1 MQKKCM
7 VGLFQCGEGIPSA
20 SENRFPAGKTSTP
33 TKSNTNSLFPVVLA
47 LIAATMGLLPAQAID
62 PIKELRAADK
72 TQWTVTIAP
81 KAEGKPGKDAKSKE
95 KDASHPAKPPARA
108 LVQSIG
114 AKDGGIY
121 RVLNQYND
129 QTAEEWWII
138 SHYQHFKI
146 NGQQKI
152 ARLLSSQNRAWN
164 LEQSDFPELYW
175 AVGQSPQIQDIEGK
189 KMLVIKMDA
198 SKKPLSK
205 RQQRDLEELRQAMN
219 QSGETMEVPP
229 QLSVSGTLVLYLN
242 PETRMP
248 VRFEDIDR
256 IYSYSFAP
264 SPNLRSVISEDFKKE
279 IADFEKN
286 LSELTRPPSSPKVR
300 NRRNQAP

>member
-1 MQKKCM
+1 MQNNILR
-7 VGLFQCGEGIPSA
+7 GESHFLFRDTRTPLKNITKPLLSMILVVSA
-20 SENRFPAGKTSTP
+20 SAS
-33 TKSNTNSLFPVVLA
+33 SLLA
-47 LIAATMGLLPAQAID
+47 AQAIE
-62 PIKELRAADK
+62 PLKELRAADK
-72 TQWTVTIAP
+72 TQWTVTIVP
-81 KAEGKPGKDAKSKE
+81 KAQAKPSEDAKPKE
-95 KDASHPAKPPARA
+95 KETSNPTKPPMRA
-108 LVQSIG
+108 MVRSIG
-114 AKDGGIY
+114 VKDEGIY

-129 QTAEEWWII
+129 QTAEEWWIL
-138 SHYQHFKI
+138 SQYQYLKI

-164 LEQSDFPELYW
+164 LEESDFPELYW

-198 SKKPLSK
+198 SKKPLTK

-219 QSGETMEVPP
+219 QSGETMVAPP

-264 SPNLRSVISEDFKKE
+264 SPNLRSVISEDFKKD

-286 LSELTRPPSSPKVR
+286 LAELTRPPSSPKVR
-300 NRRNQAP
+300 NRIKQTP